1 MVGLCHGANS
11 RTSLGCSPKVAMV
24 RSDRSD
30 EFDGL
35 IITGKHLFPGGGDRF
50 GRIGFA
56 DSQSRISDWS
66 PTSSVVLETT
76 HLFMA
81 ASIVRIARV
90 FPCIG

>member
-56 DSQSRISDWS
+56 DCAKPYFRLVAHQQRG
-66 PTSSVVLETT
+66 
-76 HLFMA
+76 A
-81 ASIVRIARV
+81 
-90 FPCIG
+90 

>member
-1 MVGLCHGANS
+1 
-11 RTSLGCSPKVAMV
+11 MV

-56 DSQSRISDWS
+56 DCAKPYFRLVAHQQRG
-66 PTSSVVLETT
+66 
-76 HLFMA
+76 A
-81 ASIVRIARV
+81 
-90 FPCIG
+90 